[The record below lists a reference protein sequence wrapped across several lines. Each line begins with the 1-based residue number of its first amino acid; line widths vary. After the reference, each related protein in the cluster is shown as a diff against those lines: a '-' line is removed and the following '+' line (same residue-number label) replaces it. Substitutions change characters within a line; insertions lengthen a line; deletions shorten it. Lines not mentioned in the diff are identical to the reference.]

1 MNEQLVRHELVVAF
15 SAPAS
20 DERARVGGKAASLG
34 RLAKA
39 GFPVPPGFS
48 VTTDAYAVFLRANG
62 LDSAIAE
69 RAALLDY
76 GNAEQLE
83 AKTAE
88 IRALIEAA
96 PIPAAVEG
104 AISASYEA
112 LGRDSYVAVRSSATA
127 EDMADASFAGLHDT
141 YLDIRGR
148 DDVLGSIRRCWAS
161 LWTARCASYR
171 EHAKIDHD
179 SALIAVVVQT
189 MVESDVAGVLFT
201 ANPLAALTDEYVIN
215 ASWGLGEGVVSG
227 ILTPDE
233 YLVDR
238 ATYAVNAKTL
248 GTKHVQIVRSSGGF
262 GTVTEET
269 PVERRAEY
277 TLSDEQAAELCRLG
291 TRVMD
296 FYGGLPQDIEW
307 ALSRGQLYLLQSRAV
322 TGVDF
327 LWDEDMDEWQSAPDD
342 PEAIWSHAWA
352 EAYWTGGVTPL
363 FYSVRARE
371 LRNSDVD
378 LFTLWG
384 FDDLKEM
391 RRFKYRRGTVYF
403 SSTADRLYY
412 RYILPSELRV
422 SSLGNL
428 PPAWREEA
436 GSARFDL
443 MKALKMHVRV
453 KLLDKKQGPQAF
465 IKAVYELLDHGT
477 DEADGPTAA
486 QLQQLSDDELKRA
499 AAKAIQMAE
508 DFLTILRP
516 GFHVYAAAALGSLN
530 KVLRDW
536 YTGDNAFAFQDL
548 ISGLPE
554 RTLMVEES
562 IDFWETAQIIRRSPA
577 LTALMEEYEDGVFFA
592 ALEGSEEGREFLAHY
607 RTNLLEKHGHRGH
620 ADRDIWFPRRTEDP
634 SLDYRALKI
643 LVSAGETPSPEESE
657 HRLIQQ
663 REATTEEV
671 LANLRKRPLGAIRG
685 ELFKF
690 ALEYVHKFLVLR
702 DDERHYIDR
711 VTMAKKRAFQEVGRR
726 LVERGALEHD
736 DDFYFLPE
744 QELWKL
750 LDGAPFTPLHRAKI
764 AGRRRMFERFNAR
777 QESPPSYLKGNRPID
792 LDEAEGEDTG
802 VLRGTGTSRGS
813 VTGRARVVP
822 DLNDIG
828 RVKKGDILICNATDP
843 GWASVFALISGLV
856 METGGMLA
864 HGSCLSREYGL
875 PAVTLPNAIQRI
887 PDGATITVV
896 GDTGEIVLVDYVE
909 PTGALEAEE
918 ATTA

>member
-1 MNEQLVRHELVVAF
+1 MNVQETAQEFVVDF
-15 SAPAS
+15 SADAS
-20 DERARVGGKAASLG
+20 DERARVGGKASSLG

-48 VTTDAYAVFLRANG
+48 VATDAYAAFLLENG
-62 LDSAIAE
+62 LDVAIAE

-88 IRALIEAA
+88 IRELIETA
-96 PIPAAVEG
+96 PIPPAVED
-104 AISASYEA
+104 AIVAAYEA

-141 YLDIRGR
+141 YLDIHGR
-148 DDVLGSIRRCWAS
+148 DDVLGAIRRCWAS

-171 EHAKIDHD
+171 DHAGIDQD
-179 SALIAVVVQT
+179 AALIAVVVQT
-189 MVESDVAGVLFT
+189 MVASEVSGVLFT
-201 ANPLAALTDEYVIN
+201 ANPLSALTDEYVVN

-238 ATYAVNAKTL
+238 ATLKVNAKTL
-248 GTKHVQIVRSSGGF
+248 GSKQVQIVRAADGV
-262 GTVTEET
+262 GTVTEDVAES
-269 PVERRAEY
+269 RRAEF
-277 TLSDEQAAELCRLG
+277 TFSDEQVAELCALG

-296 FYGGLPQDIEW
+296 YYGGLPQDIEW
-307 ALSRGQLYLLQSRAV
+307 AYAGGALYLLQSRQV

-327 LWDEDMDEWQSAPDD
+327 LWDEDMDAWQTAPDD

-384 FDDLKEM
+384 FDDLKGM

-412 RYILPSELRV
+412 RYILPPALRV
-422 SSLGNL
+422 SSLANL

-436 GSARFDL
+436 GAARFDVL
-443 MKALKMHVRV
+443 KALKMHLRV
-453 KLLDKKQGPQAF
+453 KFRDPKQGPRAF
-465 IKAVYELLDHGT
+465 IKAVYDLLDHGT
-477 DEADGPTAA
+477 AEADGPSAA
-486 QLQQLSDDELKRA
+486 QLRALSDEELKRA
-499 AAKAIQMAE
+499 AAKAIQMAQ

-516 GFHVYAAAALGSLN
+516 GFHVYAAAALGALN
-530 KVLRDW
+530 KILRDW

-548 ISGLPE
+548 ISGLPK

-562 IDFWETAQIIRRSPA
+562 IDFWETAQILRRSPA
-577 LTALMEEYEDGVFFA
+577 LTALMDEHEDAAFFE
-592 ALEGSEEGREFLAHY
+592 ALEGSEEGRAFLEHY
-607 RTNLLEKHGHRGH
+607 RTTLLGRHGHRGH
-620 ADRDIWFPRRTEDP
+620 ADRDIWFPRRSEDP

-657 HRLIQQ
+657 HRLIEQ
-663 REATTEEV
+663 RQATTQEV
-671 LANLRKRPLGAIRG
+671 LANLARRPLGRLRG
-685 ELFKF
+685 KLFTF
-690 ALEYVHKFLVLR
+690 VLDYVHTFLVLR

-711 VTMAKKRAFQEVGRR
+711 VTMAKKRSFQEVGRR
-726 LVERGALEHD
+726 LVERGVLERD
-736 DDFYFLPE
+736 DDFFFLPE
-744 QELWKL
+744 HDLWSL

-764 AGRRRMFERFNAR
+764 DGRRRMFERFNAR
-777 QESPPSYLKGNRPID
+777 QESPPMYLKGNRPVD
-792 LDEAEGEDTG
+792 LEEAQGEDTG

-822 DLNDIG
+822 DLNEIG
-828 RVKKGDILICNATDP
+828 RVQKGDILICNATDP

-896 GDTGEIVLVDYVE
+896 GDTGEVVLEDWEE
-909 PTGALEAEE
+909 PAASEAE